1 MRAWRVW
8 SGLGRCLRC
17 LSRYLET
24 VFVCLFVRLFAYLFH
39 RLSVPFCL
47 SLSLPV
53 PVPVPVS
60 VSVFVI
66 MFSSLRG
73 RAYRE
78 KGEEGR
84 ERGRERRDF
93 DFPDTT

>member
-53 PVPVPVS
+53 PVPVS